1 MKLTADRTGRAAAL
15 VVMATGTL
23 FLAVIS
29 SCSKEEQVAAA
40 PTEVRVMEVVQRDV
54 PVFRE
59 WVGQTFGA
67 EDIEIR
73 ARVDGWLQGLHF
85 REGSEVRKGTLL
97 YTIDQNELQQRVAA
111 AESRLA
117 EAKTLLVQAE
127 ADVARYN
134 PLAAAGAVSQ
144 RDLEI
149 AVAQRDA
156 RASEVEAAKAGV
168 ELAQIELGYAT
179 MRAPIDGLIGISAA
193 RVGDFVG
200 RPPNAV
206 ILNTISRVDS
216 IRVRFSITEQ
226 EYLDL
231 VERPRT
237 ASTEAADRPRPGL
250 EMVLADGSVYPERG
264 FVLFTER
271 RIDPATGTLLVEASF
286 PNPQRILRPGQFAR
300 VRAVFEVRKG
310 AVVVPVRAISELQGQ
325 PVVFT
330 VNAENKV
337 EFRRLVAGPV
347 VGDIRVIEK
356 GVAVGEKV
364 IVEGTQKVRPDMI
377 VAPTTVPWQSPG
389 ASGPPGT
396 VPGGATD
403 RTPAGAPDSAREKT
417 QSETQ
422 GDAMEGQ

>member
-1 MKLTADRTGRAAAL
+1 MKVTADRTGRAAAL
-15 VVMATGTL
+15 ALMATGAL
-23 FLAVIS
+23 FLAALS
-29 SCSKEEQVAAA
+29 SCSKEEQVASA

-59 WVGQTFGA
+59 WVGQTLGA

-117 EAKTLLVQAE
+117 EARTLLVQAE
-127 ADVARYN
+127 ADVARYD

-168 ELAQIELGYAT
+168 ALAQIELGYAT
-179 MRAPIDGLIGISAA
+179 IRAPIDGLIGISAA

-226 EYLDL
+226 EYMEL
-231 VERPRT
+231 VERPAVAVEERGR
-237 ASTEAADRPRPGL
+237 ARPGL
-250 EMVLADGSVYPERG
+250 EMILADGSVYPEKG

-286 PNPQRILRPGQFAR
+286 PNPRRTLRPGQFAR
-300 VRAVFEVRKG
+300 VHAVFEERKG
-310 AVVVPVRAISELQGQ
+310 ALVVPVRAISELQGQ

-330 VNAENKV
+330 VSAENKV
-337 EFRRLVAGPV
+337 EFRRVVAGPV

-356 GVAVGEKV
+356 GVTVGEKV
-364 IVEGTQKVRPDMI
+364 IVEGIQKVRPDMI
-377 VAPTTVPWQSPG
+377 VAPTTVPWQSPP

-396 VPGGATD
+396 VRGDATDKAPGGAQ
-403 RTPAGAPDSAREKT
+403 DSTQDKT
-417 QSETQ
+417 KSETQ
-422 GDAMEGQ
+422 GDAKKGQ